1 MKFKTQYNTKPSPP
15 ELGGGEKL
23 VETAGYIPAHKQIN
37 NLINAGQ
44 RLVAARAEMY
54 DFPDGAIDENFND
67 PTRNGNFDLADAS
80 QLALQVE
87 AHLRRPQAHQTSSS
101 GDTGSTSEPTEVI
114 EQA

>member
-23 VETAGYIPAHKQIN
+23 VEVAGYIPAHKQIN

-44 RLVAARAEMY
+44 RLAAARAEMY
-54 DFPDGAIDENFND
+54 DFPDGEIDENFND
-67 PTRNGNFDLADAS
+67 PTRNGNFDLADAT
-80 QLALQVE
+80 QINLEME
-87 AHLRRPQAHQTSSS
+87 AKARAAAVP
-101 GDTGSTSEPTEVI
+101 GDIPSPSTVDDKTEP

>member
-15 ELGGGEKL
+15 EVGGGEKL
-23 VETAGYIPAHKQIN
+23 VEVAGYIPAHKQIN

-54 DFPDGAIDENFND
+54 DFPDGEIDENFSD
-67 PTRNGNFDLADAS
+67 PTRNGNFDLADAT
-80 QLALQVE
+80 QINLQMETKARAAAV
-87 AHLRRPQAHQTSSS
+87 P
-101 GDTGSTSEPTEVI
+101 GDIPSTPAVDDKTEP